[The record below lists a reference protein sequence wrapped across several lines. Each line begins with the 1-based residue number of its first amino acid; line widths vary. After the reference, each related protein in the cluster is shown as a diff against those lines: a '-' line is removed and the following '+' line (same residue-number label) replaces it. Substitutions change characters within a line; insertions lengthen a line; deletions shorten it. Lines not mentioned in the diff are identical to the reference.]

1 MTHNS
6 SIGRIW
12 FSFAR
17 SFYDKFVKAH
27 AAGAVFN
34 EYKWH
39 PSEMAMVVES
49 QRTRGGMLGWDL
61 SGCNFGS
68 TNINVFFK
76 KTWTKD
82 IVKELKSKR

>member
-1 MTHNS
+1 M
-6 SIGRIW
+6 
-12 FSFAR
+12 
-17 SFYDKFVKAH
+17 
-27 AAGAVFN
+27 FN

-39 PSEMAMVVES
+39 PSEIAMVVES

-68 TNINVFFK
+68 TNINVLAQLNIDAFFK

>member
-1 MTHNS
+1 MTDN

-27 AAGAVFN
+27 AAGVVFN

-39 PSEMAMVVES
+39 PSEIAMVVES
-49 QRTRGGMLGWDL
+49 QRTRGGCWDGICL
-61 SGCNFGS
+61 AAILAQP
-68 TNINVFFK
+68 TNINAFFK
-76 KTWTKD
+76 ESWPKD